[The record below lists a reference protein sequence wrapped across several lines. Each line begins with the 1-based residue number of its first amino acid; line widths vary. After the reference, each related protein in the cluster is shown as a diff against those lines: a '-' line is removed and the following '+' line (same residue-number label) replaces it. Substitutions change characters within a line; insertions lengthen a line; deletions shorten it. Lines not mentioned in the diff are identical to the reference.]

1 MLGCDVI
8 LCQTRSSALA
18 GIEDAANRALDFNP
32 LKSWL
37 DDICRKI
44 ATKFSLVTRDGAP
57 RTAFVLDTLLRYS
70 CRGCIKKVLENP
82 SANGRADM
90 LYIQNH
96 ELAVGLLV
104 EGLRQT
110 FEANGFSFKVGQEV
124 NGVFGRPDVIVKP
137 IKAGVL
143 VETGSLEVVIEVKT
157 GIGFS
162 YGQLIRYLLE
172 RPKAIGIIWRILP
185 NQILVV
191 DPRKHRA
198 ILWLCA
204 AAALKRGLDILN
216 GEPEE
221 CKHNPFN
228 GKNAE
233 IKNAQKVL
241 DSYFEALQKS
251 LPRILQ
257 TVYEVACDMHAGAKD
272 GDMVNDPEQA

>member
-1 MLGCDVI
+1 
-8 LCQTRSSALA
+8 LCQTCSPALA
-18 GIEDAANRALDFNP
+18 GVEGVANCVLEFDL

-37 DDICRKI
+37 DDICRRI
-44 ATKFSLVTRDGAP
+44 ATKFSLVTRNGAP
-57 RTAFVLDTLLRYS
+57 RTAFVLDTLLKYS

-124 NGVFGRPDVIVKP
+124 NGAFGRLDVIVKP

-143 VETGSLEVVIEVKT
+143 VEAGSLEVVIEVKT

-162 YGQLIRYLLE
+162 YGQLMRYLLE

-185 NQILVV
+185 NQILVL

-204 AAALKRGLDILN
+204 AAALRRGLDILN
-216 GEPEE
+216 GKLEE
-221 CKHNPFN
+221 CEHNPLN

-233 IKNAQKVL
+233 IDDAQKVL

-257 TVYEVACDMHAGAKD
+257 TVYEVACNMHENAGKES
-272 GDMVNDPEQA
+272 MINDSEQA